1 MASDPQNPHPRM
13 EVEVL
18 RRRNPT
24 CAVRRAVVI
33 ALREPALSRQ
43 ARAEACLGA
52 QTRLGRKVIFG
63 TESIEQ
69 TRTGACTWKKADAIS
84 F

>member
-1 MASDPQNPHPRM
+1 MDSDPQNPYPRM
-13 EVEVL
+13 EVGVL
-18 RRRNPT
+18 RRRIPT
-24 CAVRRAVVI
+24 CAVRRMVVV

-52 QTRLGRKVIFG
+52 QTKLSREVIFG
-63 TESIEQ
+63 SESVQQ
-69 TRTGACTWKKADAIS
+69 TRPSACAYKKADAVS